1 MFQPPE
7 AADPWEGVYDATK
20 HRSPCPFYCMI
31 KKGLIGEED
40 CLYLNVYTPV
50 LDKEAGKA
58 VMVWLFPG
66 GWNSGMSD
74 DILFGPDFL
83 VEDDVV
89 IVTFNY
95 RLGALGKYF
104 VENA

>member
-1 MFQPPE
+1 
-7 AADPWEGVYDATK
+7 
-20 HRSPCPFYCMI
+20 MI

-58 VMVWLFPG
+58 VMVWMFPG

-74 DILFGPDFL
+74 DALFGPDFL

-95 RLGALGKYF
+95 RLGAIGKYKKF
-104 VENA
+104 R

>member
-1 MFQPPE
+1 ML
-7 AADPWEGVYDATK
+7 
-20 HRSPCPFYCMI
+20 

-50 LDKEAGKA
+50 LDKEAGKS
-58 VMVWLFPG
+58 VMVWMLPG
-66 GWNSGMSD
+66 GWNAGMSD
-74 DILFGPDFL
+74 DLLFGPDFL

-95 RLGALGKYF
+95 RLGALGKYNEIF
-104 VENA
+104 IFFAINLQRATTL